1 MWIYV
6 VPQEYM
12 NELEKNFKMAK
23 DASPDQDQ
31 IGRELVH
38 NFPNENGAKKY
49 LQLVYHPEHTH
60 AVIGISV

>member
-1 MWIYV
+1 
-6 VPQEYM
+6 M